1 VLRVALRNPI
11 AGKLGEEF
19 DRVFDRLLAPRLHT
33 EPLLP
38 PFPFESAGAEWMPVM
53 DVIETAEGY
62 VVRLEAPGIHKENLD
77 INLVGEI
84 LTITGKREITPE
96 VEGEGYLVREQA
108 IGRFVRTIRLPLP
121 VAEKKV
127 TAEYRDGVLMVQL
140 PKDEPAPATKVVIK

>member
-1 VLRVALRNPI
+1 
-11 AGKLGEEF
+11 
-19 DRVFDRLLAPRLHT
+19 
-33 EPLLP
+33 
-38 PFPFESAGAEWMPVM
+38 
-53 DVIETAEGY
+53 
-62 VVRLEAPGIHKENLD
+62 
-77 INLVGEI
+77 
-84 LTITGKREITPE
+84 

>member
-1 VLRVALRNPI
+1 MRVALRNPI